1 MRDLTPAAARTML
14 SAMDAAGTP
23 DRGKRVRPVL
33 LIGLLALLA
42 VLVVAAGVEVSVFG
56 LGTSGGTPIARSLI
70 SQDRAEVVARK
81 FYEGSHAEGAKV
93 ANVVIKNVIS
103 ATSKA
108 GRPIWRVEIFG
119 TVTEQGS
126 TDAYVSAMWLA
137 IDAETQA
144 VTIEAQ
150 G

>member
-1 MRDLTPAAARTML
+1 ML
-14 SAMDAAGTP
+14 PAMDAAGTP
-23 DRGKRVRPVL
+23 DRGKRARSTL
-33 LIGLLALLA
+33 LIGLLAVLA
-42 VLVVAAGVEVSVFG
+42 VLVVVAAIAISV
-56 LGTSGGTPIARSLI
+56 LGPGSGGTPIAHSLV
-70 SQDRAEVVARK
+70 SQDRAEVVARE

-93 ANVVIKNVIS
+93 ADVVIKNVIS

-126 TDAYVSAMWLA
+126 TDAYVSAMWLM
-137 IDAETQA
+137 IDAETEA